1 MRKKIEKLSEPEI
14 LESFPIKSEVP
25 GWYFRTTET
34 SNGAW
39 FVEGSDQWGRMVSA
53 KGGDPE
59 QLLKELSSQAREI
72 NESIK
77 NT

>member
-1 MRKKIEKLSEPEI
+1 MKKSVEKISELEI
-14 LESFPIKSEVP
+14 LESFPIKGDVQ

-39 FVEGSDQWGRMVSA
+39 FAEGSDQWGRIVSA
-53 KGGDPE
+53 TGGDPE
-59 QLLKELSSQAREI
+59 QLLKDLSLQARKI
-72 NESIK
+72 HESTK